1 MTGGLEWCVVIWDF
15 AGSPAADKSVNWST
29 VAIALISGLI
39 GIGGSWLAL
48 GWQAWRESRSVRAAI
63 LSEVEALVEIAGRQR
78 YGDQLSDAIRN
89 WNPRPSVYGP
99 QTSGRCVRLNIPEHY
114 NRVYLANA
122 PKLGVLSEK
131 DARNVVRFYQLMDS
145 LRADTSEGG
154 GLYGGTSDFELL
166 RTASRTFEVALELGK
181 SLAVR

>member
-1 MTGGLEWCVVIWDF
+1 MTEALEWCVVVWDF

-29 VAIALISGLI
+29 VAIALTSGLI

-78 YGDQLSDAIRN
+78 YGIQLSDAIKN
-89 WNPRPSVYGP
+89 WNPRPSAYGP
-99 QTSGRCVRLNIPEHY
+99 GVSVRRVRLNIPEHY

-122 PKLGVLSEK
+122 PKLGVLNEK
-131 DARNVVRFYQLMDS
+131 DARNVVRFYQLIDS

-154 GLYGGTSDFELL
+154 GLYEGTDDYEQMK
-166 RTASRTFEVALELGK
+166 TAYRTFETALELGK
-181 SLAVR
+181 SLAIR